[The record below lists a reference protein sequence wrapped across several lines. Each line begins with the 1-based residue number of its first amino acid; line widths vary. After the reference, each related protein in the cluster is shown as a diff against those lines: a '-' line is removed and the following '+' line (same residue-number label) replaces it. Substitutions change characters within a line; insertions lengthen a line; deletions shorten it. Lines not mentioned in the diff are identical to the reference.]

1 MLLALALL
9 TTWKIPDPPAVYSGR
24 AGQVE
29 VRIPRLEADLSVDG
43 KLTEAVWGESAVMTG
58 FSQFSPTDGIP
69 AADTTQV
76 LVWYSP
82 TAIHFGVRAF
92 EAHGPVHATLADRDK
107 ISADDY
113 IQILLSTFKDQRL
126 AAVVE
131 GAEQDLDV
139 IVRRDLIPI
148 RQGGVHRSMRLEGA
162 HAEVDRSGRVPD
174 EDLGR
179 VGGRDSIRGREL
191 GEAGHHRRLAPD
203 GLRQLPVHRQVGL
216 QPGNPYFH
224 LPRPAA
230 VHGRRIGNFP
240 GGEEG

>member
-107 ISADDY
+107 IAADDY
-113 IQILLSTFKDQRL
+113 IQILLSTFNDSRQAL
-126 AAVVE
+126 VFAVNPLGVQSDGALVETGSVSGNGFNSAVVKRE
-131 GAEQDLDV
+131 QADLSPDYVFESKGHVTEYGYEIEIRIHRRGSESFLGGAGRDDPDSVTEALERRGDSFQDERV
-139 IVRRDLIPI
+139 IVD
-148 RQGGVHRSMRLEGA
+148 
-162 HAEVDRSGRVPD
+162 D
-174 EDLGR
+174 E
-179 VGGRDSIRGREL
+179 
-191 GEAGHHRRLAPD
+191 
-203 GLRQLPVHRQVGL
+203 
-216 QPGNPYFH
+216 
-224 LPRPAA
+224 
-230 VHGRRIGNFP
+230 
-240 GGEEG
+240 